1 MKSSKAQKDYR
12 FGVMICY
19 EGTVPQIARGFA
31 IDKNDA
37 KKVDWL
43 VNISNDGWFVKF
55 ADGKVKPST
64 ELQQH
69 TIASV
74 FRAVENRLSVLRS
87 VNTGISCLIDPL
99 GRIQNGYMAGDLP
112 REVFDRAGVEGYFA
126 DRVVI
131 DSRVTIFSR
140 FGQWLGTSCVVLVLC
155 ILILLLSGPVIRNI
169 TKKVG
174 KNEKR

>member
-1 MKSSKAQKDYR
+1 
-12 FGVMICY
+12 
-19 EGTVPQIARGFA
+19 
-31 IDKNDA
+31 
-37 KKVDWL
+37 
-43 VNISNDGWFVKF
+43 
-55 ADGKVKPST
+55 
-64 ELQQH
+64 
-69 TIASV
+69 
-74 FRAVENRLSVLRS
+74 
-87 VNTGISCLIDPL
+87 
-99 GRIQNGYMAGDLP
+99 MAGDLP